1 MNNTEQEIIIT
12 ELEKRKELD
21 AEYTGKITISDL
33 KDMQREFQ
41 IKKNKLGDLEFEMTV
56 SL

>member
-12 ELEKRKELD
+12 ELEKRKELE

>member
-12 ELEKRKELD
+12 ELEKRKELE

-56 SL
+56 TL